1 MKSTPKKK
9 GNDLEQAV
17 RAIEDAILRAAP
29 GYSEGTFKIQGNKVI
44 VHDGVRHE
52 IDVFVTAS
60 LAAGYESTFIFE
72 CKNWN
77 AKVGKNELII
87 FSEKVAVSGAQRG
100 FFVAKA
106 FTKDAQAQAKKDVRI
121 QLMTASHFEPVT
133 RVQFPQL
140 HLLNVTATHANVEI
154 RGFNDNG
161 APKELQLDGKTI
173 VIHGTSAS
181 ANEYIQQVIAHA
193 RDTKLNKTA
202 TQAFGEGTHEISFCE
217 TIEFNEGDAFI
228 ESKPIKSIGINGTA
242 QFEVVLG
249 SVLSVYEVQSR
260 GRMLIVGA
268 SSHGIEMQA
277 HFVEVPAP

>member
-1 MKSTPKKK
+1 MKPTPNKK

-17 RAIEDAILRAAP
+17 RAIEDAILRTAP
-29 GYSEGTFKIQGNKVI
+29 GYAEGTFKIQGNKVL

-52 IDVFVTAS
+52 IDVFVTAT
-60 LAAGYESTFIFE
+60 LAAGYEATFIFE

-100 FFVAKA
+100 FFVAKT
-106 FTKDAQAQAKKDVRI
+106 FTKDAQAQAKKDARI
-121 QLMTASHFEPVT
+121 QLLTASHFEPVT

-154 RGFNDNG
+154 RGFSVNG
-161 APKELQLDGKTI
+161 TLKEMQLGGKAI
-173 VIHGTSAS
+173 VIHGTSTPAD
-181 ANEYIQQVIAHA
+181 EYIQQMIVRA
-193 RDTKLNKTA
+193 RDARLNTPA
-202 TQAFGEGTHEISFCE
+202 TQVFGEGAHEIAFCE
-217 TIEFNEGDAFI
+217 TAEFNEGDAFI
-228 ESKPIKSIGINGTA
+228 EEKPIKTIGINGTA
-242 QFEVVLG
+242 QFEIVVG

-277 HFVEVPAP
+277 HLVEVAAP

>member
-1 MKSTPKKK
+1 MKPTPKKK

-17 RAIEDAILRAAP
+17 RAIEDAILRTAP
-29 GYSEGTFKIQGNKVI
+29 GYAEGTFKIQGNRVL
-44 VHDGVRHE
+44 VQDGVRHE

-60 LAAGYESTFIFE
+60 LAAGYEATFIFE

-106 FTKDAQAQAKKDVRI
+106 FTKDAQAQAKKDARI
-121 QLMTASHFEPVT
+121 QLLTASHFEPVA

-140 HLLNVTATHANVEI
+140 HLLNITATHANVEI
-154 RGFNDNG
+154 RGFNVNG
-161 APKELQLDGKTI
+161 ALKEMQLDGKTI
-173 VIHGTSAS
+173 LINGTSAP
-181 ANEYIQQVIAHA
+181 ANEYIQQMIARA
-193 RDTKLNKTA
+193 RDTKLNTTA
-202 TQAFGEGTHEISFCE
+202 TQLLGEGSHEILFCE
-217 TIEFNEGDAFI
+217 TVEFNEGDAFI
-228 ESKPIKSIGINGTA
+228 DSKPIKAIGINGTA
-242 QFEVVLG
+242 QLEIVLG

-277 HFVEVPAP
+277 HLVEVAAP

>member
-1 MKSTPKKK
+1 MKPMPKKK

-17 RAIEDAILRAAP
+17 RAIEDAILRTAP
-29 GYSEGTFKIQGNKVI
+29 GYTEGTFKIQGNRILVQ
-44 VHDGVRHE
+44 DGVRHE

-87 FSEKVAVSGAQRG
+87 FSEKIAVSGAQRG

-106 FTKDAQAQAKKDVRI
+106 FTKDAQAQANKDARI
-121 QLMTASHFEPVT
+121 QLLTASHFEPVT

-140 HLLNVTATHANVEI
+140 HLLNITATHAKVEV
-154 RGFNDNG
+154 RGFNVNG
-161 APKELQLDGKTI
+161 VLKEMLLAGKMI
-173 VIHGTSAS
+173 VINGTSAP
-181 ANEYIQQVIAHA
+181 ADEYIQQMTVRA
-193 RDTKLNKTA
+193 RDATLNRTA
-202 TQAFGEGTHEISFCE
+202 TQLLGEGAHEILFSE
-217 TIEFNEGDAFI
+217 IAEFNEGEAFI
-228 ESKPIKSIGINGTA
+228 ESKPIKTIGINGTA
-242 QFEVVLG
+242 QLEIVLG

-277 HFVEVPAP
+277 HVVEVAAP